1 MMIIA
6 FFILVS
12 ALIALGVTRYL
23 DHKATQHRI
32 KSFLEGKKQA
42 NFSIFHEFLGGM
54 GKGTQREIRN
64 KFEDAGIY
72 NKDLLRYYQPLK
84 FGLLAVA
91 VICILLFVH
100 ETNDML
106 ISFLAAI
113 VGVIIVPDM
122 YLALRKKR
130 LIEKNS
136 RQLPYMIDMMAVCVQ
151 TGMTLETSFRYLG
164 DELKSFDKDLCY
176 QIRKTSDAAEVKGM
190 EAALVDLT
198 KRVPTPQVRSFALTL
213 TQNIQYGTSVAP
225 VLSDLAEDFRNE
237 QILVMEE
244 KIGKLAAKMSA
255 PLILFIMF
263 PIVILILAPGITRM
277 MTGN

>member
-1 MMIIA
+1 MIIA
-6 FFILVS
+6 IFLMVT
-12 ALIALGVTRYL
+12 AVIAFCITKYL
-23 DHKATQHRI
+23 DYKSKQYRI
-32 KSFLEGKKQA
+32 QRLLEGKKQI
-42 NFSIFHEFLGGM
+42 NFSFFHDVLGGV
-54 GKGTQREIRN
+54 GRGTQREIRD

-72 NKDLLRYYQPLK
+72 NRELLRYYTPMK
-84 FGLLAVA
+84 ALL
-91 VICILLFVH
+91 LLVSSISIVMFVH
-100 ETNDML
+100 NTNNML
-106 ISFLAAI
+106 ISFMLSL
-113 VGVIIVPDM
+113 VLVIIVPDM

-130 LIEKNS
+130 LVEKNS
-136 RQLPYMIDMMAVCVQ
+136 RQLPYMLDMMSVCIQ
-151 TGMTLETSFRYLG
+151 TGMTLEASFRYLG

-190 EAALVDLT
+190 EAALKDLT

>member
-1 MMIIA
+1 MVTAVIA
-6 FFILVS
+6 FCI
-12 ALIALGVTRYL
+12 TKYL
-23 DHKATQHRI
+23 DYKSKQYRI
-32 KSFLEGKKQA
+32 QRLLEGKKQI
-42 NFSIFHEFLGGM
+42 NFSFFHDVLGGV
-54 GKGTQREIRN
+54 GRGTQREIRD

-72 NKDLLRYYQPLK
+72 NRELLRYYTPMK
-84 FGLLAVA
+84 ALL
-91 VICILLFVH
+91 LLVSSISIVMFVH
-100 ETNDML
+100 NTNNML
-106 ISFLAAI
+106 ISFMLSL
-113 VGVIIVPDM
+113 VLVIIVPDM

-130 LIEKNS
+130 LVEKNS
-136 RQLPYMIDMMAVCVQ
+136 RQLPYMLDMMSVCIQ
-151 TGMTLETSFRYLG
+151 TGMTLEASFRYLG

-190 EAALVDLT
+190 EAALKDLT

>member
-6 FFILVS
+6 FFILIS
-12 ALIALGVTRYL
+12 ALIAFGITRYL
-23 DHKATQHRI
+23 DHKATKHHI
-32 KSFLEGKKQA
+32 KSFLDGKKQA
-42 NFSIFHEFLGGM
+42 NFSILHEFLGGM
-54 GKGTQREIRN
+54 GRGKQREIRN

-72 NKDLLRYYQPLK
+72 NKDLLRYYQPIK
-84 FGLLAVA
+84 FCLLAIA
-91 VICILLFVH
+91 SICILLFVH

-106 ISFLAAI
+106 VSFMVAI
-113 VGVIIVPDM
+113 IGVIIVPDS

-151 TGMTLETSFRYLG
+151 TGMTLEGAFRYLS

-213 TQNIQYGTSVAP
+213 TQNIQYGTSVGP

>member
-1 MMIIA
+1 MILIA
-6 FFILVS
+6 FFVVLS
-12 ALIALGVTRYL
+12 AMISYAITKYL
-23 DHKATQHRI
+23 DYKAKQFKI
-32 KSFLEGKKQA
+32 KAFLEDKKQI
-42 NFSIFHEFLGGM
+42 NFSLFHEILGGL
-54 GKGTQREIRN
+54 GTGTQREIRD

-72 NKDLLRYYQPLK
+72 NREMLRYYNPIK
-84 FGLLAVA
+84 FVSLFLL
-91 VICILLFVH
+91 ISLTLLFVDDS
-100 ETNDML
+100 NNKIIAL
-106 ISFLAAI
+106 LLSVIS
-113 VGVIIVPDM
+113 VIILPDS
-122 YLALRKKR
+122 YLAIKKKK

-136 RQLPYMIDMMAVCVQ
+136 RQLPYMLDMMSVCIQ
-151 TGMTLETSFRYLG
+151 TGMTLEASFRYLG

-190 EAALVDLT
+190 EAALADLT